1 MRTSTKVVNSCLAA
15 GVLVF
20 APKLAL
26 FYLLCGGYDI
36 YRNTQLD
43 KDMLRKYFAG
53 SGVSSFLLSPFNVL
67 MDVLSLPF
75 GNKKIYQLEDLPKVH
90 QQELKFLLQGCETEA
105 FYQEMET
112 QMKGVNR
119 GMFFYQWY
127 GQKVRPVEDRIPAF
141 TQNYKTIK
149 TIGVSVFNSKV
160 STNRHFGPLRASL
173 RVLYNV
179 NEMRGHDSYIDVGEV
194 RNYWSENKLF
204 IFDDTLL
211 HRSVNGSEDIRYCLF
226 VDIVRPGA
234 LDVLTSAVV
243 QCIGFCCSRINFKFY
258 KNWVALR

>member
-1 MRTSTKVVNSCLAA
+1 MRTSTKIVNSCLAA
-15 GVLVF
+15 GLLVF
-20 APKLAL
+20 APKVAL

-43 KDMLRKYFAG
+43 KDMLKKYFAG

-75 GNKKIYQLEDLPKVH
+75 GNKKVYQLEDLPEAH
-90 QQELKFLLQGCETEA
+90 QQELSLLLDGCGTKT
-105 FYQEMET
+105 FYQEMEK

-119 GMFFYQWY
+119 GMVFFQWY
-127 GQKVRPVEDRIPAF
+127 GQKVRSDKISIPAF
-141 TQNYKTIK
+141 NRDYKTIK
-149 TIGVSVFNSKV
+149 TIGVSVFNAKV
-160 STNRHFGPLRASL
+160 STNRHFGPLRATL

-179 NEMRGHDSYIDVGEV
+179 NEMRGRDSYIDVGEV

-211 HRSVNGSEDIRYCLF
+211 HRSVNESEDIRYCLF

-234 LDVLTSAVV
+234 LAAVTSAVV
-243 QCIGFCCSRINFKFY
+243 QSIGFCCSRINFKFY